1 MLKTCLIAPNR
12 TISKLLGSS
21 VVFFSLFLIA
31 HSASAGVVLT
41 YNFEDGQI
49 PNSNR
54 LSSNLIPAT
63 VLTESNGNHFL
74 RMTAS
79 PEDCG
84 PSFGT
89 TCPRTRAELW
99 IGFAPGTADQT
110 VTYNF
115 SMRIP
120 SSNPAGQNNMLWQL
134 FQGYRIDPAG
144 GRTIWLGS
152 QSGKLYVANQ
162 SGSGGV
168 QRVELG
174 SIQYD
179 RWVNFS
185 LVVYLSADP
194 SLGRVDV
201 YMDGNL
207 IGSITEQA
215 TVLFTQYLT
224 DMFLNIVDFNG
235 AAGTADFDNLQISTG
250 GLVPTPTP
258 IPLLPPPSPTS
269 PSLGQDV
276 CPSPQ

>member
-1 MLKTCLIAPNR
+1 MLKTCPIAPNR
-12 TISKLLGSS
+12 TISKLLSSS

-31 HSASAGVVLT
+31 HSASAGVVLA
-41 YNFEDGQI
+41 YNFEDGLI
-49 PNSNR
+49 PNADSLMPNK
-54 LSSNLIPAT
+54 IPT
-63 VLTESNGNHFL
+63 TILTESNGNHFL

-84 PSFGT
+84 TSFFT
-89 TCPRTRAELW
+89 SCSRTRAELW
-99 IGFAPGTADQT
+99 IGSAPDTINQM
-110 VTYNF
+110 VTYSF

-120 SSNPAGQNNMLWQL
+120 SSNPAGQDNMLWQL

-276 CPSPQ
+276 CPSPR